1 MMILLTSWCRRRARV
16 GLALLGVG
24 LWAAL
29 PLAAAE
35 GDAERVA
42 LAVEALTRMEGV
54 DLSANAALGERVL
67 KVLDKT
73 RGTPGF
79 LRLVQHFQL
88 KGQEEGLLEL
98 AVAQPASETGVDAI
112 RLVLAGG
119 ETNRVRRVLD
129 GTNGPAALRL
139 AEALGNAGRREAV
152 AFLLPLAA
160 DAARDGALRRQAVRS
175 LARTQDGARALLG
188 LAAEDRLG
196 EDLKFA
202 AAEALR
208 ASRWPELQAA
218 GARLLPRIPGSQAPP
233 LPPVAELARRTGD
246 AANGARLFARATP
259 GCINCHV
266 VRGQGMELGP
276 ELSEIGGKLG
286 KDALYESILD
296 PSAGISF
303 GYEGWTVTLKGGD
316 ELYGLVASETADE
329 LTLKAVGGIVTR
341 VKKAEVASRRQSRL
355 SIMPAGLHLGLSEQ
369 ELVDL
374 VEYLAS
380 LKKP

>member
-1 MMILLTSWCRRRARV
+1 MISWMSWWCGRGA
-16 GLALLGVG
+16 ALLAVLGAV
-24 LWAAL
+24 LLAVL
-29 PLAAAE
+29 PVAGAE

-54 DLSANAALGERVL
+54 DLSANAPLRERVL
-67 KVLDKT
+67 KVLEKS

-98 AVAQPASETGVDAI
+98 AVAQPAGETGVDAI

-119 ETNRVRRVLD
+119 ETNRIRRVLD
-129 GTNGPAALRL
+129 GTNAPAAVRL
-139 AEALGNAGRREAV
+139 AEALGNAGRREAN
-152 AFLLPLAA
+152 AFLLPLAG
-160 DAARDGALRRQAVRS
+160 DAARDGALRRQAIRS
-175 LARTQDGARALLG
+175 LARTQDGARALLT
-188 LAAEDRLG
+188 LAGEDRLG
-196 EDLKFA
+196 DDLKFA

-208 ASRWPELQAA
+208 SSRWPELQAA
-218 GARLLPRIPGSQAPP
+218 GARLVPRVPGSTAPP
-233 LPPVAELARRTGD
+233 LPPIAELARRTGD
-246 AANGARLFARATP
+246 AANGARVFARVSP

-303 GYEGWTVTLKGGD
+303 GYEGWTVTLKEGD
-316 ELYGLVASETADE
+316 ELYGLIASETADE

-341 VKKAEVASRRQSRL
+341 VKKSEVVSRRQSRL
-355 SIMPAGLHLGLSEQ
+355 SIMPTGLHLGMTEQ